1 MKTFLVHFKN
11 GADVKIKA
19 EGFAKNSNTGHL
31 ILFYGSGNKP
41 DLDIYVAT
49 DEVLYVVPE
58 PPSTGGESK

>member
-11 GADVKIKA
+11 GDEVKIKA
-19 EGFAKNSNTGHL
+19 EGFANNMNTGSV

-41 DLDIYVAT
+41 DYDIYVAT

-58 PPSTGGESK
+58 PSPAEGESK